1 VTLGVTFDD
10 LALFTLLGFGGGA
23 LIAGIALGIVLN
35 YRGSGV
41 INIGMGALALLG
53 AYVFYGLRTGGY
65 LFLSQFDLGSP
76 FGTVPAFL
84 LTMAVMV
91 AVGALFDYLILRQL
105 RTASPLAKLVASLG
119 LFLTIQA
126 AVVLRF
132 GGNGQG
138 APEVLPS
145 RDSVELFGI
154 SIPWD
159 RFELTGIVLV
169 TAGVLSAVYR
179 WTRFGLETRAAA
191 ENETAGLLIGLA
203 PARISMANT
212 VLASVLAGALG
223 VLVAPL
229 SQLDPVTIPSAVVP
243 ALGAALIARFTSFWI
258 AAIAG
263 ILMGSIDSIVLYLQ
277 TQTWFPT
284 SGGVTLPGVTQ
295 LVYFVIIVFVMFWR
309 GAALP
314 ERGAIVERR
323 LPDAPPSHHRL
334 LPALLGATVGVVAL
348 MTMAPDFRQ
357 AAINSLIGV
366 VICLSFVVIT
376 GFVGQISLVQLALA
390 GVGGYTVSKL
400 AANAGIAFPLGP
412 LIGALVASGFGL
424 VAAASAL
431 RVRGVNLAIVTIA
444 AAVAL
449 KSFVFDNTSWGGGV
463 TGSPTPSPTLFGYDL
478 GPDAS
483 YSWTDGKLPSPVF
496 GFVCLAVV
504 VALALFVASLRR
516 STLGQQMLAVRSN
529 ERAAAASGISVRNVK
544 LAAFG
549 IAAFI
554 AGIAGSMYAYDFGS
568 VSADQYAIN
577 AGLAFIAF
585 AYLGGITT
593 VTGALFGGL
602 IVTDGLGIHAIET
615 WTHLS
620 TQWELVFG
628 GLALIFT
635 VLTSPEGIAGAIAIH
650 LRPRLAACFGRAPRP
665 ALSRAA
671 EVPKR

>member
-1 VTLGVTFDD
+1 
-10 LALFTLLGFGGGA
+10 
-23 LIAGIALGIVLN
+23 
-35 YRGSGV
+35 
-41 INIGMGALALLG
+41 
-53 AYVFYGLRTGGY
+53 
-65 LFLSQFDLGSP
+65 
-76 FGTVPAFL
+76 
-84 LTMAVMV
+84 
-91 AVGALFDYLILRQL
+91 
-105 RTASPLAKLVASLG
+105 
-119 LFLTIQA
+119 
-126 AVVLRF
+126 
-132 GGNGQG
+132 
-138 APEVLPS
+138 
-145 RDSVELFGI
+145 
-154 SIPWD
+154 
-159 RFELTGIVLV
+159 
-169 TAGVLSAVYR
+169 
-179 WTRFGLETRAAA
+179 
-191 ENETAGLLIGLA
+191 
-203 PARISMANT
+203 
-212 VLASVLAGALG
+212 
-223 VLVAPL
+223 
-229 SQLDPVTIPSAVVP
+229 
-243 ALGAALIARFTSFWI
+243 
-258 AAIAG
+258 
-263 ILMGSIDSIVLYLQ
+263 
-277 TQTWFPT
+277 
-284 SGGVTLPGVTQ
+284 
-295 LVYFVIIVFVMFWR
+295 
-309 GAALP
+309 
-314 ERGAIVERR
+314 
-323 LPDAPPSHHRL
+323 L

-357 AAINSLIGV
+357 ATINSLIGV

-400 AANAGIAFPLGP
+400 AANTGIAFPLGP

-424 VAAASAL
+424 VVAASAL

-463 TGSPTPSPTLFGYDL
+463 TGSPTPSPTLFGFDL
-478 GPDAS
+478 GPEAS

-504 VALALFVASLRR
+504 LALALFVASLRR

-529 ERAAAASGISVRNVK
+529 ERAAAASGVSVRDVK

-635 VLTSPEGIAGAIAIH
+635 VMTSPEGIAGAIATH
-650 LRPRLAACFGRAPRP
+650 VRPRLAACFRRAPRP
-665 ALSRAA
+665 ALSGAA
-671 EVPKR
+671 EVPKQ